1 VVSLRRLVLGGWFLL
16 VSACAASPKTI
27 SAPVRHGNRAP
38 TAHERAVEDAERQ
51 WNERLDP
58 AKLRGAI
65 DAWKHAVALAD
76 DDAESWL
83 MLARA
88 QYFLAD
94 GFLDLE
100 HAPNDEVTKAFE
112 DGAAYADRGLR
123 AVSRDYEVRRQGG
136 LDVDEA
142 AEGLGAEAVPY
153 IYWWGLNVIRWA
165 DRKGWA
171 TGAAVYKHV
180 LNVMERVAKLAPSF
194 DHAGPDRYFGAFYTE
209 APGIAGG
216 DVAKGKAHL
225 DQALEREP
233 NYLENWVVIAQRYA
247 RKTRDGALYRRA
259 RQFVLD
265 TPAVAVPDAVPE
277 QEIAKKKARILR
289 PEL

>member
-1 VVSLRRLVLGGWFLL
+1 MW
-16 VSACAASPKTI
+16 
-27 SAPVRHGNRAP
+27 
-38 TAHERAVEDAERQ
+38 D
-51 WNERLDP
+51 ERLDP
-58 AKLRGAI
+58 GMLRGAI
-65 DAWKHAVALAD
+65 LAWKRAVALAD
-76 DDAESWL
+76 DDSRSWL

-88 QYFLAD
+88 EYFLAD

-100 HAPNDEVTKAFE
+100 HAANDDVTKAFE

-123 AVSRDYEVRRQGG
+123 ALSREYETRRHRG
-136 LDVDEA
+136 LEVDEA
-142 AEGLGAEAVPY
+142 ADGLGPESVPF

-171 TGAAVYKHV
+171 TGAATYKHV
-180 LNVMERVAKLAPSF
+180 QNVMERVEKLAPTF
-194 DHAGPDRYFGAFYTE
+194 DHAGADRYFGAFYTD
-209 APGIAGG
+209 APGLAGG

-225 DQALEREP
+225 DQALLRDP

-247 RKTRDGALYRRA
+247 RKTKDGALYQRA

-265 TPAVAVPDAVPE
+265 TPAAAVPDAVPE

>member
-1 VVSLRRLVLGGWFLL
+1 VTIGSARFLAFAAL
-16 VSACAASPKTI
+16 LSACAATPKTI
-27 SAPVRHGNRAP
+27 SAPVRHGDRAP
-38 TAHERAVEDAERQ
+38 SAHDDAVEEAERM

-58 AKLRGAI
+58 GMLRGAI
-65 DAWKHAVALAD
+65 EAWKRAVALAD
-76 DDAESWL
+76 DDSRSWL

-88 QYFLAD
+88 EYFLAD

-100 HAPNDEVTKAFE
+100 HAANDDVTKAFE

-123 AVSRDYEVRRQGG
+123 ALSREYEKRRHGG
-136 LDVDEA
+136 LEVDEA
-142 AEGLGAEAVPY
+142 SDGLGPESVPF

-171 TGAAVYKHV
+171 TGAATYKHV
-180 LNVMERVAKLAPSF
+180 QNVMERVEKLAPAF
-194 DHAGPDRYFGAFYTE
+194 DHAGADRYFGAFYTD
-209 APGIAGG
+209 APGLAGG
-216 DVAKGKAHL
+216 DVAKGKEHL
-225 DQALEREP
+225 DQALLREP

-247 RKTRDGALYRRA
+247 RKTKDGALYQKA

-265 TPAVAVPDAVPE
+265 TPAAAVPDAVPE

-289 PEL
+289 PDL